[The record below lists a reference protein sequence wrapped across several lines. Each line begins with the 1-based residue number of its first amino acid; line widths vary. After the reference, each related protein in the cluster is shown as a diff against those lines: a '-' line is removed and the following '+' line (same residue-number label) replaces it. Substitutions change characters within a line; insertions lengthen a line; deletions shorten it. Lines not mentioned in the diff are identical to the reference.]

1 MTAIQMLTSL
11 SPRIRRTLLGT
22 DVGVD
27 LQRNCVNSVSNA
39 FGNCTSLNFIEE
51 REALTGLYP
60 DLDFAFLGSME
71 KSPFPYPLM
80 AIRKL
85 QTFAE
90 RHSHFTHV
98 GIINADIYVQRT
110 RPQVM
115 SRIID
120 EPDAVFIFTRQES
133 INLGHSSHV
142 PYIHGFDLMIL
153 PRAYF
158 LTLALNGLAL
168 GVPWWDYAVPL
179 IALFQGR
186 KVYAST
192 GADLRHMTHP
202 QAWNLQLWNAGLKAL
217 FAAMNQ
223 NCGRDHPLRSW
234 SDILGDYLNKPLRG
248 HDHDSMLYNGGTLFA
263 RQCHKTI
270 FNSVKVI

>member
-1 MTAIQMLTSL
+1 MTSIQMLTSL
-11 SPRIRRTLLGT
+11 SPRIRRTLLNK
-22 DVGVD
+22 DVGIE
-27 LQRNCVNSVSNA
+27 LQRDCVTSVRDT

-51 REALTGLYP
+51 RETLTALYP
-60 DLDFAFLGSME
+60 DLQFAFLGSME

-85 QTFAE
+85 QAFAT
-90 RHSHFTHV
+90 RHPDFTHV
-98 GIINADIYVQRT
+98 GIINADIYMRRT

-115 SRIID
+115 ARIID
-120 EPDAVFIFTRQES
+120 DPDAVFIFTRQES
-133 INLGHSSHV
+133 INLAHSSSV

-153 PRAYF
+153 PRTYF

-217 FAAMNQ
+217 FAALHQ

-234 SDILGDYLNKPLRG
+234 SDIMGDYLNKPLRG
-248 HDHDSMLYNGGTLFA
+248 HQHDSMLYSGGTLFA

-270 FNSVKVI
+270 FKSVKVI

>member
-1 MTAIQMLTSL
+1 MTSIQMLTSL
-11 SPRIRRTLLGT
+11 SPRIRRMLLGR
-22 DVGVD
+22 DVGLD
-27 LQRNCVNSVSNA
+27 LQRDCVSSVRRT

-51 REALTGLYP
+51 RESLTALYP
-60 DLDFAFLGSME
+60 DLPFAFLGSME

-85 QTFAE
+85 QDFAT
-90 RHSHFTHV
+90 RHPDFTHV
-98 GIINADIYVQRT
+98 GIVNADIYVRRT
-110 RPQVM
+110 RPQLM
-115 SRIID
+115 ARIID

-133 INLGHSSHV
+133 IHLAHSSHV

-153 PRAYF
+153 PRTYF

-202 QAWNLQLWNAGLKAL
+202 QAWNIDLWNAGLKAM
-217 FAAMNQ
+217 FAALHQ

-234 SDILGDYLNKPLRG
+234 ADILGDYLNKPLRG
-248 HDHDSMLYNGGTLFA
+248 HHHDNMLYTGGTLFA

-270 FNSVKVI
+270 FRGVKLI